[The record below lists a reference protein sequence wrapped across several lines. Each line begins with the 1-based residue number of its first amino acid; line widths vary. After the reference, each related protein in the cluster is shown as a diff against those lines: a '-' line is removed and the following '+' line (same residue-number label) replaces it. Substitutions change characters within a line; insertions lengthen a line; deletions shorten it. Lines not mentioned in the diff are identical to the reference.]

1 MAHAFVLAGLVGWQ
15 LLASYKIAI
24 LLLPVPLLN
33 VELLLPACLPMV
45 PTKSQKWN
53 PRIMAPYLSKFL
65 PLCARRL
72 EGCPFKPFQTVC
84 GIKFNCFLQLVGKDC
99 ALDFIIIYGQLNMPT
114 ANANCKGTTR
124 ISDVA

>member
-1 MAHAFVLAGLVGWQ
+1 
-15 LLASYKIAI
+15 
-24 LLLPVPLLN
+24 
-33 VELLLPACLPMV
+33 
-45 PTKSQKWN
+45 
-53 PRIMAPYLSKFL
+53 MAPYLSKFL

-114 ANANCKGTTR
+114 ANANCKGTTLKKQIQEKSCLR
-124 ISDVA
+124 LAGYHHGSQKKQK